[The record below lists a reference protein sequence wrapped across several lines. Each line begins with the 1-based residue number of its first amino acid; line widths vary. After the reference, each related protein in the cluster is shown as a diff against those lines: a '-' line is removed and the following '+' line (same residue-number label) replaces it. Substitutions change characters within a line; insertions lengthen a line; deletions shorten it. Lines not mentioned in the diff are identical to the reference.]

1 MSARHTDRT
10 FELELQSLRDMIL
23 VMAGLVEQMI
33 ANAVQAIVERNQEL
47 ATRTIAMDHRVNRS
61 ELAID
66 ELCMLILAKRQP
78 VASDLRFVTLSLKM
92 VTDIERIGDVAVNL
106 CERAI
111 DLAGEPPLIPYD
123 DLLAMA
129 GIVRSM
135 VRDAIDA
142 FIDGDVEK
150 AERVLLRDDEVD
162 ELYHRVFR
170 ELLAL
175 IRKNTDSV
183 ERGVHL
189 QSVAKYLERVGDHGT
204 NLAEQVIFMVR
215 GKDLRH
221 KGKLA

>member
-1 MSARHTDRT
+1 MAPSHTDRT
-10 FELELQSLRDMIL
+10 YELELQSLRDMIL
-23 VMAGLVEQMI
+23 VMAGLVEEMI
-33 ANAVQAIVERNQEL
+33 AHSIEALVNRDVDL
-47 ATRTIAMDHRVNRS
+47 AHRTIEMDHRVNRS

-111 DLAGEPPLIPYD
+111 DLSAEPPLIPYD

-129 GIVRSM
+129 GIVRAM

-142 FIDGDVEK
+142 FIDGDVDK
-150 AERVLLRDDEVD
+150 AKRVLKRDDEVD

-170 ELLAL
+170 DLLAL
-175 IRKNTDSV
+175 IRKDSHAV

-189 QSVAKYLERVGDHGT
+189 QSVAKFLERVGDHGT

-215 GKDLRH
+215 GMDLRH
-221 KGKLA
+221 QGKLS